1 MVTRNF
7 KRSLLFAFSTFVF
20 LVAAIWF
27 RVSDHSGIPDSEKKV
42 EETKKTGQEVVEKDI
57 FGIPQEV
64 YRHRRDVIRR
74 GQTLS
79 HIFGSLGFSAREIHH
94 ISGELEPVFNPSRF
108 RHGHSYHI
116 YTTEDSLQTL
126 EFLVYE
132 INDVDYLLF
141 DFRDSLTV
149 SRSSRP
155 VTKIDA
161 RVGGVINSSLW
172 NTVVEKD
179 IHPELVLHLS
189 RVLAWSVDFHRI
201 HPGDEF
207 RVLFTEKYI
216 GEQRVGVA
224 GVDAVHFVHR
234 GREIEAYRFESDT
247 LAGYYDGEG
256 NNVRKAFLR
265 APLEY
270 VRITSRYSHSRL
282 HPIHGDRRPHLG
294 TDYAAPH
301 GTPILA
307 VGDGVVTRAS
317 YTSGNGNY
325 VRIRHTSVYETQ
337 YLHMSRFARDIK
349 PGARVEQGDVI
360 GYVGSTGLA
369 TGPHVCFRF
378 WKNGRQVDHLRLE
391 FPSGD
396 PLPEDYLEDFMENV
410 RRYNKQLQKIDPKDA
425 KIVLLQQ
432 GASPGT
438 YYESE

>member
-1 MVTRNF
+1 MLSQNN
-7 KRSLLFAFSTFVF
+7 KRFILLAFSVTLF
-20 LVAAIWF
+20 LIVAVWF
-27 RVSDHSGIPDSEKKV
+27 RYSHDNPREQDKIGNDEKVS
-42 EETKKTGQEVVEKDI
+42 ETTKAKPEKDI
-57 FGIPQEV
+57 FGLPVEG
-64 YRHRRDVIRR
+64 YHRNQHRVGR

-79 HIFGSLGFSAREIHH
+79 HILGNLGFSAIDIHH
-94 ISGELEPVFNPSRF
+94 VSKSMQPVFRPSRIRRGNAF
-108 RHGHSYHI
+108 HVYLQN
-116 YTTEDSLQTL
+116 DSTRTL
-126 EFLVYE
+126 DYLVYE

-141 DFRDSLTV
+141 DFRDSPEV
-149 SRSSRP
+149 SRASRP
-155 VTKIDA
+155 VTKKATETAGI
-161 RVGGVINSSLW
+161 INTSLW
-172 NTVVEKD
+172 NTIVDND

-189 RVLAWSVDFHRI
+189 RVLAWSVDFYRI
-201 HPGDEF
+201 YPGDRF
-207 RVLFTEKYI
+207 RVLFTEEYI
-216 GEQRVGVA
+216 GDRRHGVSH
-224 GVDAVHFVHR
+224 VEAVQFVHR

-247 LAGYYDGEG
+247 LVGYYDREG

-270 VRITSRYSHSRL
+270 GRISSRYSHNRL

-307 VGDGVVTRAS
+307 VGDGVVTRTS

-337 YLHMSRFARDIK
+337 YLHMSRFASGIK

-396 PLPEDYLEDFMENV
+396 PLPEEYMDDFQKQVMTFEERLHAIPFGEDD
-410 RRYNKQLQKIDPKDA
+410 ITG
-425 KIVLLQQ
+425 I
-432 GASPGT
+432 
-438 YYESE
+438 